1 MKIMGFILMLCTLAL
16 SKELTL
22 RSAIELALENN
33 PLIRASQRDLKAQ
46 ELELRSAR
54 GMLFPRLRFEETF
67 TRTDMP
73 SYAFMSRLNQERIG
87 MADFDPSR
95 LNNPK
100 PINNFETKLTLEV
113 PIWLGGKVQSG
124 IRMAEYEYRA
134 VDLQSQRRREEVI
147 KEVYQAYTN
156 AVVAKASLE
165 VSKQAVKDAE
175 EHLRLSE
182 SMQKVGMALLS
193 DVLRAR
199 VHLSKA
205 QESLENAK
213 RGYELAKKGLE
224 LAAGTTLGDFDVQ
237 TFDMCPSL
245 TLEGYRE
252 KALSRKDI
260 KSLEEKLK
268 VLQESYRFVL
278 SDSLPQ
284 VYGFVQYSHNS
295 KDFPLASGGGGYM
308 VGLLLGWTFE
318 TGLSTLRKAQAN
330 LERKRSL
337 EEQLRFLKDKAL
349 FDVERAGTEYMNA
362 IEMLRSA
369 EERIRAS
376 EEVLRVISLRYKN
389 GLARMVDLLDAQTEL
404 DKARFER
411 VQALGACHRSY
422 SEVLFSSGTIE
433 EVLR

>member
-1 MKIMGFILMLCTLAL
+1 MKLLAFLLILYTLAL

-22 RSAIELALENN
+22 KSAVEQALENN
-33 PLIRASQRDLKAQ
+33 PLIRAFQRDLRAQ

-54 GMLFPRLRFEETF
+54 GMLFPRLKVEETF
-67 TRTDMP
+67 TRTDIP

-87 MADFDPSR
+87 MADFEPNR
-95 LNNPK
+95 LNNPRA
-100 PINNFETKLTLEV
+100 INNFETKLTLEV

-124 IRMAEYEYRA
+124 IRMAEHEYKA
-134 VDLQSQRRREEVI
+134 VSLQSQRRREEVI
-147 KEVYQAYTN
+147 REVYQAYTN

-175 EHLRLSE
+175 EHLRLAE
-182 SMQKVGMALLS
+182 SMHKVGMALLS

-205 QESLENAK
+205 QENLENVK

-224 LAAGTTLGDFDVQ
+224 LAAGTTFGDFEVQ

-245 TLEGYRE
+245 TLEGYKER
-252 KALSRKDI
+252 ALSRKDI

-278 SDSLPQ
+278 SDNLPQ
-284 VYGFVQYSHNS
+284 IYGFVQYSHNS
-295 KDFPLASGGGGYM
+295 RDFPLASGGGGYM
-308 VGLLLGWTFE
+308 VGVSLGWTFE
-318 TGLSTLRKAQAN
+318 TGFSTLRKAEAN

-337 EEQLRFLKDKAL
+337 EEQLRFLRDRAL
-349 FDVERAGTEYMNA
+349 FDVERASTEYMNA
-362 IEMLRSA
+362 QEMLRSA
-369 EERIRAS
+369 EDRIRAS

-389 GLARMVDLLDAQTEL
+389 GLARIVDLLDAQTEL